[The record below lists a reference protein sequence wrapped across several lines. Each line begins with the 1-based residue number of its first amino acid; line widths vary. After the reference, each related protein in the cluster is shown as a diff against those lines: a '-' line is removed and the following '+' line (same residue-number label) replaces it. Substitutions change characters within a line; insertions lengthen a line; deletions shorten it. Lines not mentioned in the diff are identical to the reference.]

1 MAEMFGERGR
11 RALTLIERPE
21 WLGPRD
27 IAEVFGV
34 GTTQGYKV
42 CQALPHIYI
51 GSSIRVNRASIL
63 AALRDGGRLPV
74 EDYRPRGRDPEASDG
89 R

>member
-1 MAEMFGERGR
+1 MAEILGGRGR
-11 RALTLIERPE
+11 RALTLMERPE
-21 WLGPRD
+21 WLSPRD

-34 GTTQGYKV
+34 GTTQSYKV
-42 CQALPHIYI
+42 CQALPHVYI

-63 AALRDGGRLPV
+63 AALRDGGRLPI
-74 EDYRPRGRDPEASDG
+74 EDYRPRSRDPEAPDG

>member
-1 MAEMFGERGR
+1 MAEILGGRGR
-11 RALTLIERPE
+11 RALTLMERPE
-21 WLGPRD
+21 WLSPRD

-34 GTTQGYKV
+34 GTTQSYKV

-74 EDYRPRGRDPEASDG
+74 EDYRPRSRDPEAPDG

>member
-1 MAEMFGERGR
+1 MAEILGGRGR
-11 RALTLIERPE
+11 RALTLMERPE
-21 WLGPRD
+21 WLSPRD

-34 GTTQGYKV
+34 GTTQSYKV

-63 AALRDGGRLPV
+63 AALREGGRLPV
-74 EDYRPRGRDPEASDG
+74 EDYRPRSRDPEAPDG

>member
-1 MAEMFGERGR
+1 MAEILEGRGCS
-11 RALTLIERPE
+11 ALTLMGMPK
-21 WLGPRD
+21 WLGPQD
-27 IAEVFGV
+27 IAEVFG
-34 GTTQGYKV
+34 GDTTQSYKV

-63 AALRDGGRLPV
+63 AALREGGRLPV
-74 EDYRPRGRDPEASDG
+74 EDYRPRSRDPEAPDG

>member
-1 MAEMFGERGR
+1 MAERLGGRGR
-11 RALTLIERPE
+11 RALTLMERPE
-21 WLGPRD
+21 WLSPRD

-34 GTTQGYKV
+34 GTTQSYKV

-63 AALRDGGRLPV
+63 AALKEGGRLPV
-74 EDYRPRGRDPEASDG
+74 EDYRPRSRDPEAPN
-89 R
+89 

>member
-1 MAEMFGERGR
+1 MAEILGGRGR
-11 RALTLIERPE
+11 RALTLMERPE
-21 WLGPRD
+21 WLSPRD

-34 GTTQGYKV
+34 GTTQSYKV

-51 GSSIRVNRASIL
+51 GSSIRVNRASIR

-74 EDYRPRGRDPEASDG
+74 EDYRPRSRDPEAPDG

>member
-1 MAEMFGERGR
+1 MAEILGGRGR
-11 RALTLIERPE
+11 RALTLMERPE
-21 WLGPRD
+21 WLSPRD

-34 GTTQGYKV
+34 GTTQSYKV